1 MQVSSIFIGDVPP
14 QRKCAADAL
23 DVQGSSLQTGRVAD
37 IGWTHTGGHSPRC
50 GVAAKRKYSR
60 QAVARSDSG

>member
-1 MQVSSIFIGDVPP
+1 MEVSSIFIGDVPP

-37 IGWTHTGGHSPRC
+37 IGWTHTERCSLPCRTAQILASSGG
-50 GVAAKRKYSR
+50 
-60 QAVARSDSG
+60 QQDSG